1 MPQSAASGQRL
12 AIIGTGISGLLSAH
26 LLARRNQVT
35 VFEAADRLGGHTNT
49 VDVQLGGASWAVD
62 TGFIVFNTLNY
73 PLFTGLLDE
82 LGVES
87 RPSDMSFSFQSARTG
102 IEWKGTDL
110 NSIFAQRRNA
120 LRPSFLRML
129 KDIVRFNRDAPREL
143 ADESDALPL
152 GAYLKRGG
160 YSRTFIDSYII
171 PMGAAVW
178 SAVPSTMLEFP
189 ARYFVQFFSNHRF
202 LQLKGRPLWRV
213 VQGGSST
220 YLAPLIAPIKDRIRT
235 GSPVRSVART
245 HRGVEVCVDGQPTQ
259 TFDAAVIATHSDQAL
274 RMLADTSR
282 AEREVLGAI
291 PYQPNDVGLQT
302 HEGVMPRT
310 RRAWAAWNYH
320 APDRDDR
327 PATVTYH
334 MNQLQGLP
342 GPTQYFVTLNRTAE
356 IDPRKVLRQMT
367 YHHPIYTPATRAAQN
382 RHAEINGANRTWY
395 CGAYWGYGFH
405 EDGVSSAQSVVQSID
420 RGGLVA

>member
-1 MPQSAASGQRL
+1 MR
-12 AIIGTGISGLLSAH
+12 IVVIGTGISGLLT
-26 LLARRNQVT
+26 ARRLAERHEVT
-35 VFEAADRLGGHTNT
+35 VLEARERIGGHTHT
-49 VDVQLGGASWAVD
+49 VEVEDPAGGGTTRVD

-82 LGVES
+82 LCVPS
-87 RPSDMSFSFQSARTG
+87 QPSDMSFSFQSARTG
-102 IEWKGTDL
+102 VEWKGTDL

-120 LRPSFLRML
+120 FRPSFLRML
-129 KDIVRFNRDAPREL
+129 KDIIRFNRDAPREL
-143 ADESDALPL
+143 ATESDALPL
-152 GAYLKRGG
+152 GAYLARGG

-202 LQLKGRPLWRV
+202 LQLKGRPVWRV
-213 VQGGSST
+213 VKGGSSA
-220 YLAPLIAPIKDRIRT
+220 YLDPLIGPIRDRIRVS
-235 GSPVRSVART
+235 SPVRSVART
-245 HRGVEVCVDGQPTQ
+245 DRGVEVCVDGQPSQ

-274 RMLADTSR
+274 RMLADPSR

-291 PYQPNDVGLQT
+291 PYQPNDVVLHT
-302 HEGVMPRT
+302 DETVMPRT

-334 MNQLQGLP
+334 MNQLQGLT

-367 YHHPIYTPATRAAQN
+367 YHHPIYTPATRAAQK
-382 RHAEINGANRTWY
+382 RRADINGANRTWY

-405 EDGVSSAQSVVQSID
+405 EDGVSSAHSVLQSIE